1 MTLIIAAPSSGV
13 GKTTVTLAILS
24 YLREKSES
32 IQSFKVGPDYID
44 PMFHNRVSGG
54 FCRNLDPVLTSGDYV
69 KSCFA
74 RHSAEVNYAL
84 IEGVMGLFDG
94 INLDNKRNFGSTAHI
109 ASLLNIPVLLVVD
122 CSRLSGSIAAIVHGF
137 STYDANVKIAG
148 VVLNKVGSDRHLH
161 LLQEALEPLHIPII
175 GVLRRQEQVSLPDRH
190 LGLVP
195 PSEVNEINRV
205 FDRLKEVGKNCF
217 DWEKLEPLLRVS
229 PQQNTPQPE
238 KPKPTVRIAIAQ
250 DAAFNFYYQDN
261 LDILQQEGAEL
272 IPWSPLNESL
282 PEDAQGLYFGGGF
295 PEVFGEQ
302 LAANQVAKT
311 GVKKAINLGMPTLAE
326 CGGLMYLCESIID
339 FNTRAWEM
347 VGILPTSAVMGKNLT
362 LGYRKAKTLQDSIIL
377 KSREIVW
384 GHEFHRSQLTAE
396 NTQPLLETKGYLTD
410 SPMVAQGWR
419 VKQVHASYL
428 HLHFGATTQLAKRFL
443 RKCCGN

>member
-24 YLREKSES
+24 YLKEKGDS

-54 FCRNLDPVLTSGDYV
+54 FCRNLDPVLTSCDYV
-69 KSCFA
+69 KNCFA
-74 RHSAEVNYAL
+74 RHSIGVDYAL

-94 INLDNKRNFGSTAHI
+94 VNLDNQRNFGSTAHI

-137 STYDANVKIAG
+137 ATYDARVKIAG

-161 LLQEALEPLHIPII
+161 LLKEALEPLNIPIV
-175 GVLRRQEQVSLPDRH
+175 GVLTRQEQVNLPDRH

-195 PSEVNEINRV
+195 PEEVNEINRV
-205 FDRLKEVGKNCF
+205 FERLKEVGKNSF

-229 PQQNTPQPE
+229 PQETKKQPE
-238 KPKPTVRIAIAQ
+238 KQKQTVRIAIAQ

-282 PEDAQGLYFGGGF
+282 PAEAEGLYFGGGF

-302 LAANQVAKT
+302 LAANQAAKD
-311 GVKKAINLGMPTLAE
+311 GVKKAINQGMPTLAE
-326 CGGLMYLCESIID
+326 CGGLMYLCESIVD
-339 FNTRAWEM
+339 FNKDPWKM

-362 LGYRKAKTLQDSIIL
+362 LGYRQAKALQNSIIL
-377 KSREIVW
+377 ESTEVVW

-396 NTQPLLETKGYLTD
+396 NTQPLLETKGYLKN
-410 SPMVAQGWR
+410 SPTVAQGWR
-419 VKQVHASYL
+419 VNQVHASYL
-428 HLHFGATTQLAKRFL
+428 HLHFGATPLIAKRFL
-443 RKCCGN
+443 KKCCGS